1 MVIQPE
7 TLQRLACFL
16 SQYVQGWYMRV
27 IEPDAAMV
35 KDAIYLLI
43 SEEVM
48 TAEEIRREALEEF
61 GVIVPAELL
70 PAHSDAK

>member
-1 MVIQPE
+1 MIQHDA
-7 TLQRLACFL
+7 LSRLSCFL
-16 SQYVQGWYMRV
+16 SQYARDKDGGV
-27 IEPDAAMV
+27 IQAEVPIV
-35 KDAIYLLI
+35 KDAIRLLI

-70 PAHSDAK
+70 PAHSYSK

>member
-1 MVIQPE
+1 MIQSD

-16 SQYVQGWYMRV
+16 SQYARDKDGGVVQAEV
-27 IEPDAAMV
+27 PMV
-35 KDAIYLLI
+35 KDAIDLLI
-43 SEEVM
+43 DEEVM

-70 PAHSDAK
+70 PAHSCAK

>member
-1 MVIQPE
+1 MIQPD
-7 TLQRLACFL
+7 TLKRLACFL

-35 KDAIYLLI
+35 KDAIALLI
-43 SEEVM
+43 NEEVM
-48 TAEEIRREALEEF
+48 TAEEIRREALQEF

-70 PAHSDAK
+70 PAHSNTE

>member
-1 MVIQPE
+1 MIQPDA
-7 TLQRLACFL
+7 LQRLACFL
-16 SQYVQGWYMRV
+16 SQYARSKDGGV
-27 IEPDAAMV
+27 ILPETAHV
-35 KDAIYLLI
+35 KDAIRLLI

-70 PAHSDAK
+70 PAHSYAK

>member
-1 MVIQPE
+1 MIQPD

-16 SQYVQGWYMRV
+16 SQYVQGGYARV

-35 KDAIYLLI
+35 KDAIRLLI
-43 SEEVM
+43 DEEVM

-70 PAHSDAK
+70 PAYSCTK

>member
-1 MVIQPE
+1 MIQPDA
-7 TLQRLACFL
+7 LQRLACFL
-16 SQYVQGWYMRV
+16 SQYARSKDGGV
-27 IEPDAAMV
+27 IPPETAHV
-35 KDAIYLLI
+35 KDAIRLLI

-70 PAHSDAK
+70 PARSYAK

>member
-1 MVIQPE
+1 MIQPD

-16 SQYVQGWYMRV
+16 SQYVQCRYMRV

-35 KDAIYLLI
+35 KDSIALLI
-43 SEEVM
+43 DEEVM

-61 GVIVPAELL
+61 GVITPAELL
-70 PAHSDAK
+70 PAHSCAR